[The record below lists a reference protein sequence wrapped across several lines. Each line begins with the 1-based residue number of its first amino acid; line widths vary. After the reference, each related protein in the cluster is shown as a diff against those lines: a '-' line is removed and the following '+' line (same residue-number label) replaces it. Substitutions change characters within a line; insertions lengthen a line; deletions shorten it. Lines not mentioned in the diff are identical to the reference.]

1 MIYSLL
7 ILPGLVAAYFMLLR
21 PILRGLPAL
30 REFYAEADGFWS
42 KVRALAGHSA
52 TLAWSYGV
60 MAMGCALQW
69 LDPLASLAG
78 DPDFK
83 SQVTSTLQANPKV
96 LGYVLIGISAITIA
110 ARMRSIGKGA

>member
-21 PILRGLPAL
+21 PILHGLPAL
-30 REFYAEADGFWS
+30 KEFYTEADGFWS
-42 KVRALAGHSA
+42 KICALAGHSA

-60 MAMGCALQW
+60 MAAGWALQW

-83 SQVTSTLQANPKV
+83 SQLTNTLQANPKV
-96 LGYVLIGISAITIA
+96 LGYVLMGTSAITIA